1 MNKMNLTSGYKSVHS
16 VLTESNTGKSKHLGI
31 FVSRNLK

>member
-1 MNKMNLTSGYKSVHS
+1 MKKMNLTSGYKSVHS
-16 VLTESNTGKSKHLGI
+16 VLTESNTGKSKYLGI